1 MTFHFNAYL
10 IIGPEKMKKI
20 SFAFAQNKI
29 WEIGMTESKLVF
41 KRKLQGEDEQLI
53 MFRYCRN
60 NLLPSKSD
68 RSYTW
73 LDILC

>member
-1 MTFHFNAYL
+1 MTFHFNTNF

-20 SFAFAQNKI
+20 GFAFAQNKI

-68 RSYTW
+68 
-73 LDILC
+73 LLG

>member
-1 MTFHFNAYL
+1 MTFHFNTNL

-20 SFAFAQNKI
+20 GFAFAQNKI

-60 NLLPSKSD
+60 NLLPSKTD
-68 RSYTW
+68 RSY
-73 LDILC
+73 DIFC